1 MWQIQG
7 VILKFI
13 ENIKEALKKLNE
25 QRNIPCLHVGG
36 LSAQKILIFPNV
48 SVNSMQSNKNPN
60 SIFLET

>member
-13 ENIKEALKKLNE
+13 ENIKEAINE
-25 QRNIPCLHVGG
+25 QKNIPCLHIGG
-36 LSAQKILIFPNV
+36 LSVKKTLIIPNV
-48 SVNSMQSNKNPN
+48 SINSMQSNKNPN